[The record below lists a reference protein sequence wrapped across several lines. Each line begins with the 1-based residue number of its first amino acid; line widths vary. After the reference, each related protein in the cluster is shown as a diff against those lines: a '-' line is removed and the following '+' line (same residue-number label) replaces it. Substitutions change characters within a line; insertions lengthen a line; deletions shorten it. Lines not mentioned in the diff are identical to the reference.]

1 MLSIVIPAHNEAER
15 IGKTLEEYLKVFKDA
30 EIIVVLNGCTD
41 NTKEVVEKFDVKILE
56 FKEKLGK
63 GGAIIEG
70 FKVARGEILVFA
82 DADGSTP
89 PEEVLKVVEHA
100 KKHGAAIGS
109 RWLKESKILVKQPLS
124 RRIASRAFN
133 ILVRIILGL
142 KFKDT
147 QCGCKAFKREII
159 EDIVED
165 IKTKNYAFDVE
176 LLYLLK
182 KKGIKI
188 VEIPI
193 TWINKKGSKL
203 KLKDIFEMLFS
214 IFKIR
219 FRSKNY
225 I

>member
-30 EIIVVLNGCTD
+30 EIIVVLNRCTD

-70 FKVARGEILVFA
+70 FKVARGEILAFA

-89 PEEVLKVVEHA
+89 PQEVLKVVKFA
-100 KKHGAAIGS
+100 KEYGAAIGS

-133 ILVRIILGL
+133 ILVRLILGL

-147 QCGCKAFKREII
+147 QCGCKAFKSEVIKDII
-159 EDIVED
+159 DI
-165 IKTKNYAFDVE
+165 IKIKNYAFDVE

-182 KKGIKI
+182 KKGVNI
-188 VEIPI
+188 VEVPI
-193 TWINKKGSKL
+193 MWMDKKGSKL
-203 KLKDIFEMLFS
+203 KLKDILEMFVSL
-214 IFKIR
+214 FKIR
-219 FRSKNY
+219 FRSEN
-225 I
+225 

>member
-70 FKVARGEILVFA
+70 FKVARGEILAFA

-89 PEEVLKVVEHA
+89 PEEILKTAEYA
-100 KKHGAAIGS
+100 KKYGAAIGS

-133 ILVRIILGL
+133 ILVRLILGL

-147 QCGCKAFKREII
+147 QCGCKAFKSEVIKDII
-159 EDIVED
+159 DI
-165 IKTKNYAFDVE
+165 IKIKNYAFDVE

-182 KKGIKI
+182 KKGVNI
-188 VEIPI
+188 VEVPI
-193 TWINKKGSKL
+193 MWMDKKGSKL
-203 KLKDIFEMLFS
+203 KLKDIFGMFVSLL
-214 IFKIR
+214 KIR
-219 FRSKNY
+219 FRSEN
-225 I
+225 

>member
-56 FKEKLGK
+56 FNEKLGK

-70 FKVARGEILVFA
+70 FKVARGEILAFA

-109 RWLKESKILVKQPLS
+109 RWLRGSKILVKQPLP

-133 ILVRIILGL
+133 FLVRLILGL

-147 QCGCKAFKREII
+147 QCGCKAFRRE
-159 EDIVED
+159 IVED
-165 IKTKNYAFDVE
+165 IVDVIKIKKYAFDIE

-182 KKGIKI
+182 KKGTNITE
-188 VEIPI
+188 VPI
-193 TWINKKGSKL
+193 MWMDKKGSKL
-203 KLKDIFEMLFS
+203 KLRDVLNMFVSL
-214 IFKIR
+214 FKIR
-219 FRSKNY
+219 LTV
-225 I
+225 